1 MAGMFCSLQEAAAKL
16 NKTEEDVKQLAKDGK
31 LREFRDGPNLL
42 FKIDEVEALM
52 TETGVTE
59 AVSITPEQPTGPLE
73 TAELEQTSGTER
85 PTEPAEAAEQE
96 QVSEPELPTE
106 PVEAAEMERVSE
118 PELPTEPVEAAE
130 MEQVSEPELPTEPV
144 EAAEMEQVSEPELPT
159 EPVEASESEQPSE
172 LEQPFD
178 LELPEEPQ
186 LEPTAEEPEE
196 EEISLAPETGAHAF
210 ETDLTDVDTAL
221 TGEGISVLGET
232 DRDYKLTDDTMAETI
247 GPSGT
252 KDKDEASLEEI
263 EEDVNL
269 DSFGSGSGLL
279 DLSLQADDTSL
290 GGILDEIYTTECGEE
305 GQEQAEPSAEL
316 EPVAE
321 AEPMLVEE
329 ELAGPEPAPQ
339 ISPVATAYVESAP
352 DVQSNTFGMLLFLP
366 LLVLLYTAI
375 VTVAAQRGV
384 IPSILKMVQGL
395 IWPIMIGAVVAT
407 GLVVGAA
414 FVLGGTTVKGPKK
427 AKKPKK
433 PKKPKKSKKAKKT
446 ESSAPENETA

>member
-1 MAGMFCSLQEAAAKL
+1 MEQ
-16 NKTEEDVKQLAKDGK
+16 
-31 LREFRDGPNLL
+31 
-42 FKIDEVEALM
+42 
-52 TETGVTE
+52 
-59 AVSITPEQPTGPLE
+59 VSE
-73 TAELEQTSGTER
+73 AEL
-85 PTEPAEAAEQE
+85 PTEPIEAAEMEQVSEPELPTEPIEAAEQE

-106 PVEAAEMERVSE
+106 PI
-118 PELPTEPVEAAE
+118 EAAE
-130 MEQVSEPELPTEPV
+130 MEQVSEPELPTEPI
-144 EAAEMEQVSEPELPT
+144 EAAEQEQVLELEQLT
-159 EPVEASESEQPSE
+159 EPSEASESEEHPSEPELQTSE
-172 LEQPFD
+172 LE
-178 LELPEEPQ
+178 EPEESQ
-186 LEPTAEEPEE
+186 SESTIKEPEE

-221 TGEGISVLGET
+221 TGEGISLLGET

-290 GGILDEIYTTECGEE
+290 GGILDEIYTTEGGEE

-339 ISPVATAYVESAP
+339 ISPVATP
-352 DVQSNTFGMLLFLP
+352 
-366 LLVLLYTAI
+366 
-375 VTVAAQRGV
+375 
-384 IPSILKMVQGL
+384 
-395 IWPIMIGAVVAT
+395 
-407 GLVVGAA
+407 
-414 FVLGGTTVKGPKK
+414 
-427 AKKPKK
+427 
-433 PKKPKKSKKAKKT
+433 
-446 ESSAPENETA
+446 

>member
-1 MAGMFCSLQEAAAKL
+1 M
-16 NKTEEDVKQLAKDGK
+16 
-31 LREFRDGPNLL
+31 
-42 FKIDEVEALM
+42 
-52 TETGVTE
+52 
-59 AVSITPEQPTGPLE
+59 
-73 TAELEQTSGTER
+73 
-85 PTEPAEAAEQE
+85 
-96 QVSEPELPTE
+96 
-106 PVEAAEMERVSE
+106 
-118 PELPTEPVEAAE
+118 
-130 MEQVSEPELPTEPV
+130 
-144 EAAEMEQVSEPELPT
+144 
-159 EPVEASESEQPSE
+159 
-172 LEQPFD
+172 
-178 LELPEEPQ
+178 
-186 LEPTAEEPEE
+186 
-196 EEISLAPETGAHAF
+196 APETGAHAF

-290 GGILDEIYTTECGEE
+290 GGILDEIYTTEGAEE
-305 GQEQAEPSAEL
+305 EQEQVEPGAQL
-316 EPVAE
+316 EPAAE

-329 ELAGPEPAPQ
+329 ELAAPEPAPQ
-339 ISPVATAYVESAP
+339 VSPVATAYVEAAP

-375 VTVAAQRGV
+375 VTVAAQRGI
-384 IPSILKMVQGL
+384 IPSILQVVQGL

-414 FVLGGTTVKGPKK
+414 FVLGGTKAKGPKK

-433 PKKPKKSKKAKKT
+433 PKKSKKAKKA